1 MIKHIIAKRLMLI
14 IILLS
19 GLLSSLHLTA
29 QSRDVALTI
38 HLRGVYESK
47 ISLLAI
53 SKAQT
58 YEPIIEVQGIKNGES
73 TGLLVTKDHLPG
85 EFVLRFDYKETITS
99 TPYPS
104 EKYFF
109 INDQDLELW
118 VSPVYCNNPDSS
130 YFRANERENATFA
143 RFSAENGKQREKL
156 GVLQNFLMGY
166 DDTGSKL
173 YQDGISEYEKRRQAY
188 NQWLKNQ
195 AEQDKA
201 LFVSNM
207 YGFQHVVQIPWEGT
221 ETDRIYS
228 LINHYFDGI
237 NFNDSL
243 IVKTSDINKWMDNYV
258 NLYGQLST
266 TVALRDSLFPLA
278 GKTAIE
284 KAKQGHPMVYG
295 WMVDYFYRG
304 YEANGIDAGMK
315 ILEPYLDDP
324 NCLTSKRQEI
334 ARRLKGIETL
344 VKGSMAPDISMKDP
358 EGNLFELNKFE
369 TQSKYI
375 LILFWSADCEHCAE
389 LLGKL
394 YPWQQQPDISKTVM
408 VVAISLD
415 ETETEIKKWN
425 LKIAELKGWKHL
437 CAEEGVRSKAA
448 SDYFVLATPVMV
460 LIDAKTREIVAMPNT
475 VEELKAEVGSRQ

>member
-1 MIKHIIAKRLMLI
+1 MIKHLSAKGFILI
-14 IILLS
+14 ILILS
-19 GLLSSLHLTA
+19 GLASPYHLSA
-29 QSRDVALTI
+29 QGRDVAMTI

-53 SKAQT
+53 SVSQT
-58 YEPIIEVQGIKNGES
+58 YEPIIEVPGVKNGG
-73 TGLLVTKDHLPG
+73 TTTLLVTKDHLPG
-85 EFVLRFDYKETITS
+85 EFVLRFDYKETAAS
-99 TPYPS
+99 NPYPS
-104 EKYFF
+104 ERYFF

-130 YFRANERENATFA
+130 YFQADERENATFT
-143 RFSAENGKQREKL
+143 RFSAENGRQREKL
-156 GVLQNFLMGY
+156 GVLQNFLMSY

-173 YQDGISEYEKRRQAY
+173 YQEGISEYEKRRQAY

-201 LFVSNM
+201 LFISNM

-237 NFNDSL
+237 NFNDSM

-266 TVALRDSLFPLA
+266 TAALRDSLFPLA

-284 KAKQGHPMVYG
+284 KAKQGHPLVYG

-304 YEANGIDAGMK
+304 YEANGIDAGIK

-324 NCLTSKRQEI
+324 NCMTSKRKEI

-344 VKGSMAPDISMKDP
+344 VKGSKAPDISMKDS
-358 EGNLFELNKFE
+358 EGNLFELNKLE
-369 TQSKYI
+369 TQSNYV
-375 LILFWSADCEHCAE
+375 LILFWSADCEHCTE
-389 LLGKL
+389 MLGNL
-394 YPWQQQPDISKTVM
+394 YPWQQQADIRQKMT

-415 ETETEIKKWN
+415 ETETEIKAWQQKVT
-425 LKIAELKGWKHL
+425 ELKGWEHIR
-437 CAEEGVRSKAA
+437 AEEGVRSKVA
-448 SDYFVLATPVMV
+448 SDYYVLATPVMV
-460 LIDAKTREIVAMPNT
+460 LLDAKTRKIVASPNT
-475 VEELKAEVGSRQ
+475 LIELIKAMQ

>member
-1 MIKHIIAKRLMLI
+1 MIKHFTAKGILLILI
-14 IILLS
+14 IMS
-19 GLLSSLHLTA
+19 GLASPIHLSA
-29 QSRDVALTI
+29 QARDVSLTI

-53 SKAQT
+53 SKSQT

-73 TGLLVTKDHLPG
+73 TRLLVTKDHLPG
-85 EFVLRFDYKETITS
+85 EFVLRFDYKENITS

-109 INDQDLELW
+109 INDQDLELR
-118 VSPVYCNNPDSS
+118 VSPVYCNNADSS
-130 YFRANERENATFA
+130 YFQADERENATFA
-143 RFSAENGKQREKL
+143 RFSEENGRQREKL
-156 GVLQNFLMGY
+156 GVLQNFLMSY
-166 DDTGSKL
+166 DDTGSRF
-173 YQDGISEYEKRRQAY
+173 YQEGISEYEKRRQTY
-188 NQWLKNQ
+188 NQWLANQ
-195 AEQDKA
+195 AEKDKA
-201 LFVSNM
+201 LFVSNL
-207 YGFQHVVQIPWEGT
+207 YGFQHVVQIPWQGS

-237 NFNDSL
+237 DFNDSL
-243 IVKTSDINKWMDNYV
+243 IIKTSDINKWMDNYV

-266 TVALRDSLFPLA
+266 TTALRDSLFPLA

-284 KAKQGHPMVYG
+284 KAKQGHPLVYG

-344 VKGSMAPDISMKDP
+344 VKGSKAPDIAMKDS
-358 EGNLFELNKFE
+358 EGNLFELNKLE
-369 TQSKYI
+369 TQCKYV

-389 LLGKL
+389 ILGKL
-394 YPWQQQPDISKTVM
+394 YPWQQQPDVNQKIT

-415 ETETEIKKWN
+415 ETETEIKAWDQ
-425 LKIAELKGWKHL
+425 KIPEFKGWKHL
-437 CAEEGVRSKAA
+437 RADEGVRSKVA
-448 SDYFVLATPVMV
+448 SDYYILATPVMV
-460 LIDAKTREIVAMPNT
+460 LIDAKTREIVAMPGT
-475 VEELKAEVGSRQ
+475 VEELKLLVVSR